1 VAIVQIS
8 RITNRKGVTENLPQL
23 SGAEFGWCVDSR
35 QLFIGNGTLEEGA
48 PVIGNTE
55 ILTEFSD
62 VVGLSNYTY
71 ADSVVGYTAQTGPT
85 ANDPVIR
92 TVQAKLDDFA
102 SVRDFG
108 ATGNGSTDD
117 TAAINRALYQLYC
130 RENNSQIRRSL
141 YFPAGTYKI
150 TETITIPTFA
160 KLVGEGADCTIIYM
174 DGAEDISTLNEYVA
188 RYGDSRQQTGVNIGA
203 NNAIPPQ
210 NIEISS
216 MTFRT
221 ASENN
226 VFLIDQ
232 AKQCWFDSV
241 YFQGSVTQTQIEDS
255 GSTPLPDIA
264 GIRFN
269 STPALICD
277 TITFDKCAF
286 TNQTYGISTSELT
299 NAITVSNSDFYL
311 LSQGILLEG
320 GNPTGFRVTSNQ
332 FDLIYAEGILY
343 DDVNLNISAY
353 NVFLNVGYSIG
364 SSSPVYPCVTF
375 GNDNNCSINDLF
387 ARSDA
392 DNYQVPRIQVIA
404 TSTVAGG
411 TLQQL
416 GRYTRN
422 QGRTF
427 ECLDNQSSN
436 QLIFSINLLNTKAF
450 AMQYTIARGTDYRTG
465 VLTVSGGPAY
475 TDDFVD
481 GGDTGI
487 FLAASQSGSQLS
499 VVYTSTNTGTSA
511 SLTYSVSHLA

>member
-35 QLFIGNGTLEEGA
+35 RLFIGNGTLEEGA

-62 VVGLSNYTY
+62 IAGLSNYTY

-85 ANDPVIR
+85 ANDPIIR

-102 SVRDFG
+102 DVRDFG
-108 ATGNGSTDD
+108 ATGNGITDD

-130 RENNSQIRRSL
+130 RENNSQVRRTL
-141 YFPAGTYKI
+141 YFPAGTYKV
-150 TETITIPTFA
+150 TETIIIPTYA
-160 KLVGEGADCTIIYM
+160 KLVGEGANCTIIYM
-174 DGAEDISTLNEYVA
+174 DGAQDISTLNEYVA
-188 RYGDSRQQTGVNIGA
+188 RYGDSRQQTGVNIGT
-203 NNAIPPQ
+203 NNAITPQ

-216 MTFRT
+216 MTFQT

-232 AKQCWFDSV
+232 AKNCWFDSV
-241 YFQGSVTQTQIEDS
+241 YFVGAVTQTQIENA
-255 GSTPLPDIA
+255 GSTPLPNIA
-264 GIRFN
+264 SVRFN

-286 TNQTYGISTSELT
+286 RNQTYGISTSELT
-299 NAITVSNSDFYL
+299 NAITVTNSDFYL
-311 LSQGILLEG
+311 MFYGILLEG
-320 GNPTGFRVTSNQ
+320 GDPTGFRATHNQ
-332 FDLIYAEGILY
+332 FDLIYSEGIIY
-343 DDVNLNISAY
+343 DDVSLNISAY

-364 SSSPVYPCVTF
+364 SSNPVYPCVTF

-392 DNYQVPRIQVIA
+392 DNYQVPRVQI
-404 TSTVAGG
+404 VASSPVTGG

-422 QGRTF
+422 NGRTF
-427 ECLDNQSSN
+427 ECLDNQSSE
-436 QLIFSINLLNTKAF
+436 QTVFSINSLNTKAF
-450 AMQYTIARGTDYRTG
+450 AMQYTIARGTDYRSG
-465 VLTVSGGPAY
+465 VLTVTGGPAY
-475 TDDFVD
+475 TDDFVE

-487 FLAASQSGSQLS
+487 TLAASQSGDQVS
-499 VVYTSTNTGTSA
+499 VVYTSTSTGSSA